1 MNKNNSFFKMLNSAV
16 VVMLVIAMS
25 FMPKTAMAQRVH
37 TCSTCCGY
45 GAVVC
50 PTCSG
55 YGMVNVFNPFYGCYM
70 TQICGHCCGYKAVGC
85 GICKGQGKIVV
96 SNNTPFGAKRVT
108 PPNGGSDGYIYQG
121 GNVKVDGNTYKH
133 YRKDGKDY
141 YWNGLRYILYKLVK
155 K

>member
-1 MNKNNSFFKMLNSAV
+1 MNKKNSFSEMLNSTFT
-16 VVMLVIAMS
+16 VVMFVITMS
-25 FMPKTAMAQRVH
+25 FMPKTSMAQTVH

-50 PTCSG
+50 PSCYG
-55 YGMVNVFNPFYGCYM
+55 YGMVNVFNPFYGCYT
-70 TQICGHCCGYKAVGC
+70 TQICGHCRGNKAVAC
-85 GICKGQGKIVV
+85 GSCSGSGKVV
-96 SNNTPFGAKRVT
+96 RYNPTFIGKRVT

-121 GNVKVDGNTYKH
+121 GNVKVDGKTYKH
-133 YRKDGKDY
+133 YKKDGKDY